1 MNGERYQEVLFWMD
15 NFGAYHFLHNRAPCY
30 ASRRIQ
36 EFPER
41 LAIMVIDWPGNSPDF
56 PIENM

>member
-15 NFGAYHFLHNRAPCY
+15 NFGASHFLHNRAPCY

-36 EFPER
+36 
-41 LAIMVIDWPGNSPDF
+41 DF
-56 PIENM
+56 LRD